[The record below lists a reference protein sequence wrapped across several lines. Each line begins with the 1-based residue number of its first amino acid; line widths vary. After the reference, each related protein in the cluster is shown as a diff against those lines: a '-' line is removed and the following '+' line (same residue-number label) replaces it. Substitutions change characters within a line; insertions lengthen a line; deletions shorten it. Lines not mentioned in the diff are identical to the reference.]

1 MIKSKQSTTKLIK
14 TKLNVNYTD
23 KLQRFQLY
31 HQEMFIN
38 MNFCLTEK
46 DLLEKTAPVK
56 RFEYSAL
63 GKKLKAKTSAAVS
76 KIRHSF

>member
-1 MIKSKQSTTKLIK
+1 
-14 TKLNVNYTD
+14 
-23 KLQRFQLY
+23 
-31 HQEMFIN
+31 MFIN